1 MIDDSKKINIIF
13 LIDKYLPALKG
24 SCYSIELKQM
34 RLKYVYKDISQNDYD
49 KDLQYIKDIKDMLN
63 HFYYKK
69 HLNNLA
75 NY

>member
-1 MIDDSKKINIIF
+1 
-13 LIDKYLPALKG
+13 
-24 SCYSIELKQM
+24 M

-49 KDLQYIKDIKDMLN
+49 KDLKYIKDIEDMLN